1 MNTPSFNNAFVLL
14 YMDASKM
21 SNSAFFLYLSCV
33 FVLTTLVECRLRA
46 NENKSE
52 EKSLSGIQFFYVQK
66 NRKQKIFMMKNFVYN
81 CCSRFDL

>member
-21 SNSAFFLYLSCV
+21 SNSLSCV
-33 FVLTTLVECRLRA
+33 FVLTTLVECHLRA

-52 EKSLSGIQFFYVQK
+52 KKSLSGIQFFYVQK
-66 NRKQKIFMMKNFVYN
+66 KKNRKQKKNA
-81 CCSRFDL
+81 L